1 MRIVSLVALLALAGA
16 ANAQR
21 PAPGPAKPPGVIG
34 APAGTGAHPAVAEVK
49 AELPAHTLYRPS
61 VLPSGRMPIVIW
73 GNGGCADNGLS
84 ASHFLREVAS
94 HGYLV
99 VAAGHARTERPSGPP
114 PALLPPP
121 AKPVVFNGPGA
132 GRDETRTSDVLS
144 GLDWALAENQ
154 RRGSALYGALDAKR
168 VAVMGH
174 SCGGL
179 QAIDAAADPRMR
191 TAVIFNSGIYK
202 RDTTVARDGVA
213 LDKTALAKLHTP
225 IAYINGGPTDIAYS
239 ASTDD
244 FARLKRV
251 PAFYAALPVGH
262 GGTFAVANGGEYAR
276 LAVAWLNWQLRGDRN
291 AAKWFTGANCKL
303 CTDTRWPV
311 ERKRLD

>member
-1 MRIVSLVALLALAGA
+1 MRIVSVLALLAIAGA
-16 ANAQR
+16 AHAQR

-34 APAGTGAHPAVAEVK
+34 APAGTGAYPAVAEVK
-49 AELPAHTLYRPS
+49 ADLPDHTLYRPS
-61 VLPSGRMPIVIW
+61 ALPSGRMPIVIW

-99 VAAGHARTERPSGPP
+99 VAAGHARTERPVGPA

-132 GRDETRTSDVLS
+132 GRDETRTRDVLA
-144 GLDWALAENQ
+144 GLDWALAENR
-154 RRGSALYGALDAKR
+154 RRGSSLSGKLDPKR

-179 QAIDAAADPRMR
+179 QAIDAAADRRIR

-202 RDTTVARDGVA
+202 RDTSIQRDGIA
-213 LDKTALAKLHTP
+213 LDKSALRKLHTP
-225 IAYINGGPTDIAYS
+225 VAYINGGLTDIAYG
-239 ASTDD
+239 ASVDD
-244 FARLKRV
+244 FAQIDRL
-251 PAFYAALPVGH
+251 PAFYASLPVGH
-262 GGTFAVANGGEYAR
+262 GGTFGTTNGGEYAQ
-276 LAVAWLNWQLRGDRN
+276 LAVAWLDWQLRGDRK
-291 AAKWFTGANCKL
+291 ASRWFIGADCRL
-303 CTDTRWPV
+303 CTDTRWTV
-311 ERKRLD
+311 DRKGLD